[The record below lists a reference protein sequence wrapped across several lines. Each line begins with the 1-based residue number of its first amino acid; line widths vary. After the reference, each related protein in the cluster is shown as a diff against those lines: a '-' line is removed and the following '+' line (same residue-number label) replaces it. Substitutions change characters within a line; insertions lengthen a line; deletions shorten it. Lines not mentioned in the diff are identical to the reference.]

1 MANIRR
7 RLSAA
12 AHDSHPL
19 SDRRHRHILVWVLTS
34 GLVLALLVVSAITI
48 TNARRQSATTKGIT
62 VSFDLATGPP
72 QPADLFMQSV
82 ATEDGELG
90 WHQLCPDI
98 QSRLPMASLV
108 QQTDTMR
115 AQAAQ
120 AGVHLTVQP
129 LGTRPQQDGWTLH
142 IYRMTARWTSG
153 ATHQWIFNVL
163 TQPSGCVED
172 VQGS

>member
-7 RLSAA
+7 RLYAA
-12 AHDSHPL
+12 AHDSFPL
-19 SDRRHRHILVWVLTS
+19 GDRGHRHILVWVLTS
-34 GLVLALLVVSAITI
+34 VLLLVPLVVSAIGI
-48 TNARRQSATTKGIT
+48 TNARRQSATTKGT
-62 VSFDLATGPP
+62 TTSLDLATGPP

-108 QQTDTMR
+108 QQADTMR

-120 AGVHLTVQP
+120 EGVHLTVQP
-129 LGTRPQQDGWTLH
+129 LGTRPQQGGWQLH
-142 IYRMTARWTSG
+142 IYRMTAHWTSG
-153 ATHQWIFNVL
+153 ATRQWIFNVL